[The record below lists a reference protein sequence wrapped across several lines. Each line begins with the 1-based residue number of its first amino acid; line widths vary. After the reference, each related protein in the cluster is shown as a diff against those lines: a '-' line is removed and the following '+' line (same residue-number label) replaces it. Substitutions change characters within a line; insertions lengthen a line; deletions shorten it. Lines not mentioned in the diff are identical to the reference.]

1 MMNGDTSATSRAVDR
16 YQCVEPGP
24 PGLWHDAQWS
34 RRIGATTVAN
44 PVSADVGSSG
54 GCSNGMVVVVLVV
67 LVVVVDVVA
76 TAVDEVVDVV
86 GDSDVVVT
94 IGPSVSGAVTGLTST
109 EPLSSG
115 AAPHAASREAVTRT
129 ARRRIKMLRDAR

>member
-34 RRIGATTVAN
+34 SRIGATTVAN

-54 GCSNGMVVVVLVV
+54 GCSNGTVVVVLVGGA
-67 LVVVVDVVA
+67 VVDVVA
-76 TAVDEVVDVV
+76 AAVDEVVDVV
-86 GDSDVVVT
+86 GDSDVVVA
-94 IGPSVSGAVTGLTST
+94 IGPSASGAVTGSTST

-115 AAPHAASREAVTRT
+115 AAPHAASREAATRT
-129 ARRRIKMLRDAR
+129 VRRRIKMLRDAR

>member
-16 YQCVEPGP
+16 YQCVETGP

-54 GCSNGMVVVVLVV
+54 GCSNGKVVVLVGGA
-67 LVVVVDVVA
+67 VVDVVA
-76 TAVDEVVDVV
+76 TAVDEVVDVL

-94 IGPSVSGAVTGLTST
+94 IGPSASGAVTGSTST

-115 AAPHAASREAVTRT
+115 AAPHAASREAATRT
-129 ARRRIKMLRDAR
+129 VRRRIKMLRDAR

>member
-54 GCSNGMVVVVLVV
+54 GCSNGKVVVLVGGA
-67 LVVVVDVVA
+67 VVDVVA

-86 GDSDVVVT
+86 DDSDVVVT
-94 IGPSVSGAVTGLTST
+94 IGPSASGAVTGSTST

-115 AAPHAASREAVTRT
+115 AAPHAASREAATRT
-129 ARRRIKMLRDAR
+129 VRRRIKMLRDAR